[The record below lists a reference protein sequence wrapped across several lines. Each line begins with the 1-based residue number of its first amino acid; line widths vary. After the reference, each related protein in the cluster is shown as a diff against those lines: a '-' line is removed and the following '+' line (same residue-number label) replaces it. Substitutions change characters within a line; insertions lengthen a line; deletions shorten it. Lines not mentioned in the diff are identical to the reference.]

1 MMKSGNIHTGE
12 KEEGG
17 VMLLSC
23 EPLWLACLGSEE
35 KGKKR
40 RIREKLRKPDGNER
54 QKRTHVLS

>member
-23 EPLWLACLGSEE
+23 EPLWLACLGSVSASPDRQRKRKER
-35 KGKKR
+35 KG
-40 RIREKLRKPDGNER
+40 ELER
-54 QKRTHVLS
+54 N